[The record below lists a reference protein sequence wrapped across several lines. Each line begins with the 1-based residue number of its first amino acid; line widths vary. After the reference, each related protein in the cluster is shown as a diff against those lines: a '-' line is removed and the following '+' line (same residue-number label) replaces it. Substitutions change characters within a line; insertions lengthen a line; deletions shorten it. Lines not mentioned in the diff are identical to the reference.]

1 MLRDRDSG
9 ALVRAL
15 RGALPYL
22 RLFQGRTFVVK
33 VGGEAVVPGAELDA
47 WVAQLAILSRLGIGT
62 VLVHGGG
69 PQISDLQRR
78 LGIEPTIVAG
88 RRVTDRASLDAAVM
102 ALLGTVRAALLRAF
116 RAAGARAVGLSGLDA
131 GLVTASRRPP
141 RVVEGREV
149 DYGEVGEIES
159 VDVAILRTLL
169 AEGVVPV
176 VAPISATATGQ
187 PLNINADTVAAH
199 LAAALGAEKLILV
212 TDAPGILGDPEDPHS
227 LVSVTDPAGLDRL
240 EEAGAIRGGMLPKAA
255 AIRHAIA
262 HGVAS
267 AHVVPRK
274 VDDSILTE
282 VFTTE
287 GIGTM
292 VIPHAHRFAGAV
304 PAPAEERA

>member
-33 VGGEAVVPGAELDA
+33 VGGEAVVPGPELEA

-69 PQISDLQRR
+69 PQIGDLQRR
-78 LGIEPTIVAG
+78 LGIEPVLVAG

-102 ALLGTVRAALLRAF
+102 ALLGTVRTALLGAF
-116 RAAGARAVGLSGLDA
+116 RAAGARAVGISGLDA
-131 GLVTASRRPP
+131 GLVVAARRPP
-141 RVVEGREV
+141 RSVDGREV
-149 DYGEVGEIES
+149 DYGEVGDIES
-159 VDVAILRTLL
+159 VDATIVRTLL

-176 VAPISATATGQ
+176 VAPISATAAGQ

-212 TDAPGILGDPEDPHS
+212 TDAPGILADPEDPHS
-227 LVSVTDPAGLDRL
+227 VVSVADPAGLDRL
-240 EEAGAIRGGMLPKAA
+240 EEAGALRGGMLPKAA
-255 AIRHAIA
+255 AIRHALA
-262 HGVAS
+262 GGVAS

-274 VDDSILTE
+274 VVDSILTE

-292 VIPHAHRFAGAV
+292 VIPHAHRLAGTPL
-304 PAPAEERA
+304 PAAERA

>member
-1 MLRDRDSG
+1 MIGDRDSG

-33 VGGEAVVPGAELDA
+33 VGGEAIIPGPELEA
-47 WVAQLAILSRLGIGT
+47 WVAQLAILSRLGIRT

-69 PQISDLQRR
+69 PQIGELQRR
-78 LGIEPTIVAG
+78 LGMEPRLVAG
-88 RRVTDRASLDAAVM
+88 RRITDRATLDAAM
-102 ALLGTVRAALLRAF
+102 MTLLGSVRAALLGAF

-131 GLVTASRRPP
+131 GLVVAERRAP
-141 RVVEGREV
+141 RLVDGREV
-149 DYGEVGEIES
+149 DYGEVGEIAA
-159 VDVAILRTLL
+159 VDATILRTLL
-169 AEGVVPV
+169 DAGTIPV
-176 VAPISATATGQ
+176 VAPISATAAGA

-212 TDAPGILGDPEDPHS
+212 TDAPGILGDPDDPRS
-227 LVSVTDPAGLDRL
+227 VVSVADPAGLDRL
-240 EEAGAIRGGMLPKAA
+240 AETGALRGGMLPKAQ
-255 AIRHAIA
+255 AIRHALA

-267 AHVVPRK
+267 AHVVPRR
-274 VDDSILTE
+274 VEDSILTE

-292 VIPHAHRFAGAV
+292 VIPSAARL
-304 PAPAEERA
+304 APAAPVAVRV

>member
-1 MLRDRDSG
+1 MLRDRDSS

-33 VGGEAVVPGAELDA
+33 VGGEAVAAGSELDA
-47 WVAQLAILSRLGIGT
+47 WVAQIAILSRLGIGT

-69 PQISDLQRR
+69 PQISALERR
-78 LGIEPTIVAG
+78 LGSEPTIVAG
-88 RRVTDRASLDAAVM
+88 RRVTDRAALEAATM
-102 ALLGTVRAALLRAF
+102 ALLGTVRAALLGAL
-116 RAAGARAVGLSGLDA
+116 RAAGARAVGLSGIDA
-131 GLVTASRRPP
+131 GLVIAERRPP
-141 RVVEGREV
+141 RLVDGAPV
-149 DYGEVGEIES
+149 DYGEVGDIAS

-169 AEGVVPV
+169 ADGVIPV
-176 VAPISATATGQ
+176 VAPLSATASGQ

-212 TDAPGILGDPEDPHS
+212 TDAPGILGDPDDPHS

-240 EEAGAIRGGMLPKAA
+240 AESGALRGGMLPKAA
-255 AIRHAIA
+255 AIRHALA
-262 HGVAS
+262 GGVAS

-274 VDDSILTE
+274 VEDSILTE

-292 VIPHAHRFAGAV
+292 VVPHAHRLAAM
-304 PAPAEERA
+304 PLEERV